1 MDLPLHIL
9 IGSIVG
15 LVILSA
21 FFSGSE
27 TSLTSASKP
36 RMHNLAKS
44 GKKNAKVFEDLF
56 RDKEL
61 LICTILFANN
71 LVNVLASALAT
82 KILIELTNTDG
93 IFYATIIMTLMILV
107 FGELIPKTLA
117 LSKADNYALKI
128 SPFIRLLVI
137 LLYPLTFTLNF
148 IVYILL
154 KIVGVNYSNFKKE
167 EISEKREEELRGAI
181 DLHGEDSSR
190 DEKNML
196 KSILDL
202 DEITVGS
209 IMIPRKDIF
218 SLPVKITYNDLLE
231 ELENSPHSRI
241 PIWEKNPENIIGV
254 FHVRRLISYKNSD
267 SKKFNIKSLCQKP
280 WFIPESTKLDNQ
292 LMEFKKR
299 KEHFSIVVDEYGEF
313 LGIVTLEDIIEEI
326 VGDIDDEQDMLKTS
340 KKVTGIKPLSPSS
353 FLVEGNVNIRDL
365 NKELNINLQI
375 NSNVSTVA
383 GLVLYESRTIPKTKQ
398 VFSFYDLN
406 FEILKKKNNQITL
419 LKIIKKKSLTM

>member
-406 FEILKKKNNQITL
+406 FEIIKKKNNQITL
-419 LKIIKKKSLTM
+419 LKITKKKV